1 MFTGAIDL
9 ALNVSH
15 ALQISPADYVRSILG
30 DPDSWRTKTCPP
42 TELRLA
48 ELREWSKGLPALAH
62 ILIPAVPW
70 KPRELSFPFSDLLFR
85 PSVVFRYPQAANVVS
100 HTPKQRWF
108 FINGICTDHSVV
120 LLNAA
125 YLHALFRRPLTVIHN
140 FTRGVVPDLAACAVG
155 KEWEQVTESAAVAF
169 PPIYAALKNKTCE
182 RLILLAHS
190 QGTILSGVILALL
203 EELYLPMQAQL
214 AALVVVRPE
223 RAVARKLAKR
233 WGFERTMRAPDNG
246 MDAQYATSLP
256 SFEWPGF
263 GRRQPERVTLDELC
277 KLEIY
282 CFANCASEMVP
293 VKTRSQNGVLTPWIE
308 SYGNEMDFV
317 ARLGVLAN
325 VTGPGSVRIA
335 GDRYRRNAAWGHLLN
350 AHYLYPMMQ
359 SRKAGGPAG
368 GLVPLNGNGASIPR
382 LFAYLNAKSPP
393 PLHPPS
399 RTRQ

>member
-42 TELRLA
+42 TELQLA
-48 ELREWSKGLPALAH
+48 EVREWSKGLPALAH

-85 PSVVFRYPQAANVVS
+85 PSVVFRYPAVANVVS
-100 HTPKQRWF
+100 PTPKQRWF

-125 YLHALFRRPLTVIHN
+125 YLHALFKRPLTVVHN
-140 FTRGVVPDLAACAVG
+140 FTRGIVPDLAACAVG
-155 KEWEQVTESAAVAF
+155 KEWEHITESAAVAF

-182 RLILLAHS
+182 RVILLAHS
-190 QGTILSGVILALL
+190 QGTILSAVVLAVL
-203 EELYLPMQAQL
+203 EELYFPMQAQL
-214 AALVVVRPE
+214 AAQVVVRPE
-223 RAVARKLAKR
+223 RAVARKLARR
-233 WGFERTMRAPDNG
+233 WGFERTMQTPDRRK
-246 MDAQYATSLP
+246 DAHPATSMP
-256 SFEWPGF
+256 SFEWPGY
-263 GRRQPERVTLDELC
+263 GRRQPEQVTLEELR

-293 VKTRSQNGVLTPWIE
+293 VKTRGQNGVLTPWIE

-359 SRKAGGPAG
+359 SRKAGDPAG
-368 GLVPLNGNGASIPR
+368 GLVPLNGGRTIPR

-399 RTRQ
+399 RTRP